1 MSLRIEKEFFQQ
13 VSIEYLSIFY
23 LESVVE
29 ESSGYLRLE
38 SEDLNKCQ
46 NDCVCVR
53 ACMCVGACMLVHAR
67 VCVCVCVLVHACV
80 CADLWK
86 LQSNNCASSGKQIA

>member
-46 NDCVCVR
+46 NDLNLLSLNTKMTCT
-53 ACMCVGACMLVHAR
+53 
-67 VCVCVCVLVHACV
+67 CVCVCVSVHALTCV
-80 CADLWK
+80 RVYLHVRV
-86 LQSNNCASSGKQIA
+86 KQQ